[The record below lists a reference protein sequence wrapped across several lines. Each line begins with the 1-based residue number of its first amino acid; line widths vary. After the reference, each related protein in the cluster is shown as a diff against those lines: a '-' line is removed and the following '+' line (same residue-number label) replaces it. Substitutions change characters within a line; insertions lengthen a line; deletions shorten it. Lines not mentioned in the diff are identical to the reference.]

1 MNTPI
6 LNALRK
12 YKDSNTVPF
21 HVPGHKMGNIF
32 KKLNIK
38 FDDLIEL
45 DTTEVEGIDNLHAP
59 ETSIKEAEELA
70 AKVFGADQT
79 FFLINGTTCGIY
91 AMILGVTEAGDSI
104 IIPRNC
110 HKSVTGAMILGRLKP
125 IYIIPEID
133 DVLNISCAI
142 TPIQVEEAL
151 KQNPQAKAVVITNPT
166 YYGTCSDIKSIADI
180 VHSYGKLLLVDEAH
194 GAHFA
199 FHEKLPISALKAGA
213 DIVTQSTHKT
223 LASLTGSSMCHV
235 KSNKV
240 DTAKLRFFLKL
251 MQTTSPSHIMLAS
264 LDIARYIMESSG
276 QELLN
281 DIINMCN
288 ITRIE
293 INKIDGIYC
302 MNIERIGSNGIH
314 EIDITRIV
322 INFSGL
328 NISGTE
334 ADKWLREKHNI
345 QVELSDSQNIVA
357 VSTIGDQWEYFERLI
372 KALKELAKVYRASN
386 KNMSN
391 DKAYLRAD
399 SIPEMAML
407 PYEAIYKSTE
417 ILELKASIGRIC
429 GEIIIPYPPG
439 IPLIMPG
446 EIINEEV
453 LKNINTCLINHIKI
467 NGISDNTMRTIKVV
481 NNKKGKGNIL

>member
-12 YKDSNTVPF
+12 YKDSNAVPF
-21 HVPGHKMGNIF
+21 HVPGHKRGNVF
-32 KKLNIK
+32 TKLNIK
-38 FDDLIEL
+38 FEDLIAL

-59 ETSIKEAEELA
+59 ETCIKEAEELA
-70 AKVFGADQT
+70 SKAFGADHT
-79 FFLINGTTCGIY
+79 FFLVNGTTCGIY
-91 AMILGVTEAGDSI
+91 AMILGVTEPGDSI

-110 HKSVTGAMILGRLKP
+110 HKSVMSAIILGKLKP

-133 DVLNISCAI
+133 DILNISCAI
-142 TPIQVEEAL
+142 TPEQVEIAL

-180 VHSYGKLLLVDEAH
+180 VHNYGRLLLVDEAH

-213 DIVTQSTHKT
+213 DIVAQSTHKT

-235 KSNKV
+235 KSSKV
-240 DTAKLRFFLKL
+240 DIDKLRFFLQL

-281 DIINMCN
+281 DIIEMCN
-288 ITRIE
+288 TTRLE
-293 INKIDGIYC
+293 INKMHGLYC
-302 MNIERIGSNGIH
+302 MSKDRIGTHGIH
-314 EIDITRIV
+314 QMDPTRMV
-322 INFSGL
+322 INFNELG
-328 NISGTE
+328 ISGTQ

-345 QVELSDSQNIVA
+345 QVELSDAQNSVA

-372 KALKELAKVYRASN
+372 EALKELSDFYRDSTKNQQKSKVHL
-386 KNMSN
+386 KPN
-391 DKAYLRAD
+391 D
-399 SIPEMAML
+399 IPEMALL
-407 PYEAIYKSTE
+407 PHEAIYKNTE
-417 ILELKASIGRIC
+417 VAELKGSIGKVC
-429 GEIIIPYPPG
+429 GEMITPYPPG
-439 IPLIMPG
+439 IPIIMPG
-446 EIINEEV
+446 EIINEEI
-453 LKNINTCLINHIKI
+453 LKIINTCSINNIKI
-467 NGISDNTMRTIKVV
+467 NGISNNTMKTIRVV
-481 NNKKGKGNIL
+481 F